1 MRFAAITDIARE
13 VEERRVEAALRSRRA
28 SSRRSSLAG
37 AFRVAQVALTALGRR
52 SSRALLVTAPTLA
65 APGTDGARGD
75 PSAPSL
81 PREGHLR
88 EPTASGGGGGG
99 GGGPVRLSLPVG
111 PTAASSPTA
120 RRASAWMPPAFDR
133 WARVRSVSSAAAAQ
147 VRRGSKKANPL

>member
-65 APGTDGARGD
+65 APGPDGARRD

-99 GGGPVRLSLPVG
+99 GPVRLSLPVG
-111 PTAASSPTA
+111 PTAASNPTA